1 LPFYQEQTKN
11 IVTDRRCGPVN
22 RILESPVRRREQ
34 TEEARRVMAEALE
47 RFGAEFRPWLLA
59 NSPNNRVEDHEH
71 LIEGY
76 RKAGLLE
83 K

>member
-1 LPFYQEQTKN
+1 M
-11 IVTDRRCGPVN
+11 
-22 RILESPVRRREQ
+22 
-34 TEEARRVMAEALE
+34 EEARRVMAEALE